1 MKYSATIFMVDA
13 SADRHNQEKTE
24 LSDHLA
30 DEVYRFD
37 FNEIRAKTLEA
48 VSVGI
53 EQNLHFLL
61 VFAAV
66 HVVNYIFLVASL
78 SFHLTTSPKEKI
90 INVFANLFACVP
102 PRRARDPLVFLLLT
116 IHSVQNI
123 FFFYVCLYLSNQV
136 NVTTLLSNRK
146 IFLAAQQLYRL
157 VCVFF
162 SFFLSCPQK
171 PQTNSQIKLDKN
183 K

>member
-1 MKYSATIFMVDA
+1 MSGFGFCQNIDRNKYFVPICFVDG

-53 EQNLHFLL
+53 EQNLRFLL

-66 HVVNYIFLVASL
+66 HVVNYMFLAASL
-78 SFHLTTSPKEKI
+78 SFHLTTSPKEKV

-123 FFFYVCLYLSNQV
+123 FFFYVCLYLSHQV
-136 NVTTLLSNRK
+136 NIITFQIPNQKICICYVSCKANLLCR
-146 IFLAAQQLYRL
+146 RGRM
-157 VCVFF
+157 
-162 SFFLSCPQK
+162 
-171 PQTNSQIKLDKN
+171 
-183 K
+183 